1 MNLINT
7 MENNNAEYWE
17 EISKL
22 KKTYY
27 GEEDAYV
34 EKHIGTPYRPKMKYH
49 GTYPLEQINCIT
61 YLFPKINVEKFVYK
75 NLKLDGEIESC
86 QLEQNGKIIDNVDGV
101 IFPTLR
107 LLYGITDVNI
117 IPLSFCKENEFL
129 LPTIWNTKLI
139 VHTNN
144 NINLSVDI
152 YEIIDDCE
160 RLTDMIITQIQS
172 NAKQIAYRYYR
183 LCFLHLVKFIIIYLP
198 KGLISRFRLQ
208 FNGHDTHITIL
219 DTIYHNNQYII
230 PLAKYLTNDGV
241 HGINFSSADS
251 VYINLWCDAGEKL
264 TNDDYLCIYGV
275 SYNGIKINSIK
286 SELAFN

>member
-1 MNLINT
+1 
-7 MENNNAEYWE
+7 MENNNADYWE

-22 KKTYY
+22 KKIYY

-34 EKHIGTPYRPKMKYH
+34 DKHINSQYRPKMKYY
-49 GTYPLEQINCIT
+49 GTYHLKQINNTT
-61 YLFPKINVEKFVYK
+61 YIFPKINLEKFVYK
-75 NLKLDGEIESC
+75 NLKSNGEIESC
-86 QLEQNGKIIDNVDGV
+86 QLEQNGKIIDNIDGV

-117 IPLSFCKENEFL
+117 IPFSFCKENEFL
-129 LPTIWNTKLI
+129 LPSIWNTKLI
-139 VHTNN
+139 IHTNN

-160 RLTDMIITQIQS
+160 RLPVGVLPDMIITQVQS
-172 NAKQIAYRYYR
+172 NGKQTVHRHYR
-183 LCFLHLVKFIIIYLP
+183 LCFLHLINFIIIYLP
-198 KGLISRFRLQ
+198 KGLISSFRLQ
-208 FNGHDTHITIL
+208 FNGHDSPITIL

-241 HGINFSSADS
+241 HGINFSSADN
-251 VYINLWCDAGEKL
+251 VYINLWFDAGEKL
-264 TNDDYLCIYGV
+264 TDDDYLCIYGV